1 MTGSR
6 PGVGGRWERVLLAA
20 IADGEVGVA
29 AALDRALGREAT
41 RAELVAGHRAA
52 RGLVA
57 AGKAVAGR
65 KRGRDVRGREMVM
78 ATLAPVG
85 VEVSQQKSQ
94 RAIARELQAQGMKTS
109 PSTVCRRFKRL
120 RRDWLEL
127 LPPP

>member
-6 PGVGGRWERVLLAA
+6 PGVGGRWERVLLAT

-65 KRGRDVRGREMVM
+65 AWGKDARGREMLL
-78 ATLAPVG
+78 ATLAPPG
-85 VEVSQQKSQ
+85 TAVSKGRSQ
-94 RAIARELQAQGMKTS
+94 RAIAREVGVS
-109 PSTVCRRFKRL
+109 PSKVSRVLKRG
-120 RRDWLEL
+120 RRDWLQL
-127 LPPP
+127 IPAPDGRCR